1 MKLLLIFIGMPTPS
15 CRNLPTPVMQNAQ
28 CCWQRGLCL
37 KVNDVSAACND
48 TTLDLDLVGCH
59 GYEATVSANLHKHML
74 NAFGFQLSQQLRVVP
89 QCFQH
94 SSRKT
99 RVDRVN
105 FGLLFPA
112 PSFLVA
118 APTWSA
124 TAVCSKLAAASRFLS
139 KRF

>member
-37 KVNDVSAACND
+37 KVNDVSTACNE

-74 NAFGFQLSQQLRVVP
+74 NACNLPVLRGEWCRNSQPRTASRSPYPTCQK
-89 QCFQH
+89 H
-94 SSRKT
+94 SS
-99 RVDRVN
+99 N
-105 FGLLFPA
+105 A
-112 PSFLVA
+112 EPSQ
-118 APTWSA
+118 PGSE
-124 TAVCSKLAAASRFLS
+124 
-139 KRF
+139 